1 MWGERGGIPIHQDE
15 ELGDNDEQGM
25 LLSQSVP
32 SSTITRNNN
41 SIADFLETF
50 PVSYQQARAATTIH
64 FIPLVKAASS
74 NSGLR
79 SLNRGFKTP
88 DPSSLTSRQ
97 VLRDNDPLRSGRI
110 SPGRI
115 SPKSA
120 LDLKTLKKNYGG
132 VQPESHSSQWRASP
146 KSFSTKSQ
154 STTPPAGTLTVTQ
167 STFSLINILLGV
179 GILTIPYSLVVV
191 GSWQIAV
198 LFIIVPFSLAT
209 ATTSI
214 LIGQILSAHPG
225 SPSFTSL
232 TFKAYGPAMSLVVS
246 VLLYFELFSCLSIF
260 ITAMADHLH
269 GLHDDIDLSTWH
281 FIVVGVLLPNIF
293 IFDSP
298 SSLSRLSAIG
308 TTASLLIVFS
318 VVLYPIL
325 YDVDPPPI
333 TAKTTVS
340 GFSTSLGLAA
350 YCFSGHAILP
360 SIYSSLE
367 NKRTFPAVVA
377 SSYIVV
383 LIAMA
388 AVGGAGLLSFG
399 SEVKDQV
406 TLSMGAGRPDSYWIK
421 ALGGVMVVTT
431 FSKFF
436 LTLYPLV
443 LGVSEVLT
451 GLGRRG
457 SDKAIALSM
466 LTGSYVFA
474 TAVPGFG
481 ALCSLVGLV
490 CTMAIS
496 LIAPALLHLKLV
508 ETGWMGKIVDV
519 IIILGGAVAM
529 IFGTWQVVL
538 EQF

>member
-1 MWGERGGIPIHQDE
+1 MWEERGGIPIQQDE
-15 ELGDNDEQGM
+15 ERGDDDEQGM

-32 SSTITRNNN
+32 SSTIHRNNK

-50 PVSYQQARAATTIH
+50 PATYQQARAATTIH

-88 DPSSLTSRQ
+88 DPPSLTSRQ

-110 SPGRI
+110 SP
-115 SPKSA
+115 KSS
-120 LDLKTLKKNYGG
+120 LDLKTLKKNYGAI
-132 VQPESHSSQWRASP
+132 QQESHSPQWRASP
-146 KSFSTKSQ
+146 KSQ
-154 STTPPAGTLTVTQ
+154 SATPPAGTLTVTQ

-198 LFIIVPFSLAT
+198 LFIIIPFSLAT
-209 ATTSI
+209 AATSI
-214 LIGQILSAHPG
+214 LMGQVLSAHPG
-225 SPSFTSL
+225 SPSFTAL
-232 TFKAYGPAMSLVVS
+232 TFKAYGIAMSLIVS

-269 GLHDDIDLSTWH
+269 GLHGDIDLSTWH

-367 NKRTFPAVVA
+367 NKRAFPAVVA

-451 GLGRRG
+451 GLGRGG
-457 SDKAIALSM
+457 SERSIALSM
-466 LTGSYVFA
+466 LAGSYVFA